1 MFKYNVSKVDISSEH
16 TEGLKVLC
24 KLSLRDKKKC
34 NDLVSHTGN
43 PLKKKKKITLSRLGS
58 LDHNFA
64 FLYVILIYYGFTSR
78 FVFKSVAIIS
88 VLFGGLLESQRT
100 LSEAFKTGLDSRE
113 LHTKKILCHEI

>member
-1 MFKYNVSKVDISSEH
+1 MQWP
-16 TEGLKVLC
+16 GQ
-24 KLSLRDKKKC
+24 
-34 NDLVSHTGN
+34 SHRQSI
-43 PLKKKKKITLSRLGS
+43 KKKKKITLSRLGS

-78 FVFKSVAIIS
+78 FVFKYVAIIS

-113 LHTKKILCHEI
+113 LHTKKILCHEIWWIAVKYTKLL